1 MNEKL
6 RAVIFP
12 GVSDLRV
19 AEALLLLNQMRVTN
33 YEHLVI
39 QEYPRRRKAEEER
52 TEQVLNGKESP

>member
-19 AEALLLLNQMRVTN
+19 AEALLLLNQMRLTN

-39 QEYPRRRKAEEER
+39 QEYPRRRKER
-52 TEQVLNGKESP
+52 KNGRSKF

>member
-6 RAVIFP
+6 PAVIFP

-19 AEALLLLNQMRVTN
+19 AAALLLLNQMRVTN

-39 QEYPRRRKAEEER
+39 QEHPRRQKKERK
-52 TEQVLNGKESP
+52 NGRSKF